1 MLTLTTSIYKFYLM
15 SNNLI
20 NRRFKYTYKNATLY
34 LVIINVIV
42 FFITSIV
49 WPYGKYYLSMIPTFV
64 MHGYVYQFFTYMF
77 VHGSF
82 THILFNM
89 FTLYVFG
96 RVLEERIGTKEFLLY
111 YLLVGTLSGISSFF
125 LYYFALGTNTVLMG
139 ASGAIYGLLL
149 LYAVFFPF
157 NSIYIFGLI
166 PVKAPYLIIFY
177 FVIELWSQFGGSSSN
192 IAHLTHLSGLV
203 FGYIYILV
211 RMKLNPIEVWK
222 RTR

>member
-1 MLTLTTSIYKFYLM
+1 M
-15 SNNLI
+15 SNNII
-20 NRRFKYTYKNATLY
+20 NRRFKYTYKNATVY
-34 LVIINVIV
+34 LVAINVLV
-42 FFITSIV
+42 YFITSAI

-64 MHGYVYQFFTYMF
+64 LHGYVYQFFTYMF

-82 THILFNM
+82 SHILFNM

-96 RVLEERIGTKEFLLY
+96 RALEERLGTREFLLY
-111 YLLVGTLSGISSFF
+111 YLLVGTLAGISSFF
-125 LYYFALGTNTVLMG
+125 LYYFVLGTNTFLMG

-149 LYAVFFPF
+149 LYAVFFPY

-177 FVIELWSQFGGSSSN
+177 FVLEIWSQFGGSTSN
-192 IAHLTHLSGLV
+192 VAHLTHLSGLV

-211 RMKLNPIEVWK
+211 RMKLSPIEVFK

>member
-1 MLTLTTSIYKFYLM
+1 M
-15 SNNLI
+15 SNNII

-34 LVIINVIV
+34 LVAINVLV
-42 FFITSIV
+42 YFITSAI

-64 MHGYVYQFFTYMF
+64 LHGYVYQFFTYMF

-82 THILFNM
+82 SHILFNM

-96 RVLEERIGTKEFLLY
+96 RALEERLGTREFLLY
-111 YLLVGTLSGISSFF
+111 YLLVGTLAGVSSFF
-125 LYYFALGTNTVLMG
+125 LYYFVLGTNTFLMG

-149 LYAVFFPF
+149 LYAVFFPY

-177 FVIELWSQFGGSSSN
+177 FVLEIWSQFGGSTSN
-192 IAHLTHLSGLV
+192 VAHLTHLSGLV

-211 RMKLNPIEVWK
+211 RMKLNPIEVFK

>member
-1 MLTLTTSIYKFYLM
+1 M
-15 SNNLI
+15 SNNII

-34 LVIINVIV
+34 LVAINVLV
-42 FFITSIV
+42 YFITSAI

-64 MHGYVYQFFTYMF
+64 LHGYVYQFFTYMF

-82 THILFNM
+82 SHILFNM

-96 RVLEERIGTKEFLLY
+96 RALEERLGTREFLLY
-111 YLLVGTLSGISSFF
+111 YLLVGTLAGVSSFF
-125 LYYFALGTNTVLMG
+125 LYYFVLGTNTFLMG

-149 LYAVFFPF
+149 LYAVFFPY

-177 FVIELWSQFGGSSSN
+177 FVLEIWSQFGGSTSN

-211 RMKLNPIEVWK
+211 RMKLNPIEVFK